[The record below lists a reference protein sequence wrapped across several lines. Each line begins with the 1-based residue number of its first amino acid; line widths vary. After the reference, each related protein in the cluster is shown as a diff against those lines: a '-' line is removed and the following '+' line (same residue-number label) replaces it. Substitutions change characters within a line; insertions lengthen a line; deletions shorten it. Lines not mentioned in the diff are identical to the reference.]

1 MTTPNNDFGHFYLTR
16 RGTLLEANKWAPVPI
31 WADDFLAW
39 LHALELLVG
48 GVIWV
53 AGTCA
58 HMPTGQPELT
68 GQAAASFWHFLEIRS
83 FGYKGVGVRVILAT
97 EAEGWAYLV
106 VLSKGMDDL
115 APQGHLGKHLHV
127 PNAVHP
133 LLGPGQGYT
142 DAVWDLEEAHLPLLV
157 APH

>member
-1 MTTPNNDFGHFYLTR
+1 MTTPKNDFRHFHLTR
-16 RGTLLEANKWAPVPI
+16 LALLEANKWAPVPI

-39 LHALELLVG
+39 FHALELFVG

-68 GQAAASFWHFLEIRS
+68 GQAAASFRHFLEIRS
-83 FGYKGVGVRVILAT
+83 FGYQGMGVRVVLAT
-97 EAEGWAYLV
+97 EAKRWAYLV

-115 APQGHLGKHLHV
+115 AP
-127 PNAVHP
+127 
-133 LLGPGQGYT
+133 
-142 DAVWDLEEAHLPLLV
+142 
-157 APH
+157 

>member
-1 MTTPNNDFGHFYLTR
+1 MTTLQNDFGHFHLTR
-16 RGTLLEANKWAPVPI
+16 LTLLEADIWAPVPI
-31 WADDFLAW
+31 LADDFLAW

-48 GVIWV
+48 GVIRV

-58 HMPTGQPELT
+58 HMTTGQPELT
-68 GQAAASFWHFLEIRS
+68 GPAAASFRYFLEVRS
-83 FGYKGVGVRVILAT
+83 FGYKGVGLRVVLAA
-97 EAEGWAYLV
+97 EAEGRAYLV
-106 VLSKGMDDL
+106 ILSKGMDDP
-115 APQGHLGKHLHV
+115 APQGHLSKHLHV

-142 DAVWDLEEAHLPLLV
+142 DAVGDLQEARLALLV